1 MFGFIG
7 PFHLPLALPLSVFD
21 SYSSAGTDPC
31 APRTALMLLTAGLYV
46 TVWQLGQKRSAR
58 KELERR
64 DELSARGFGGE
75 KEKGADRGFGGDGEG
90 DRDIEDGMA

>member
-1 MFGFIG
+1 
-7 PFHLPLALPLSVFD
+7 
-21 SYSSAGTDPC
+21 
-31 APRTALMLLTAGLYV
+31 MLLTAGLYV